1 MSSFILLTLFCS
13 SLAQTKFIIEVRKQP
28 PFSSCQSGFTG
39 YEVDLIREAFTR
51 EGWRYMEKYE
61 FICEPDESNPEDT
74 SNIKHATI
82 GRMIIDSTK
91 IANSYKYTVPT
102 HSGSV
107 GILLLQEEKK
117 TANHLISMFSI
128 AVWIIIIAIASV
140 YGIMIGVSEIG
151 LHEFGKKPLKA
162 LVTGMWVPCSNYF
175 LAESPHPKRPGGR
188 VLQIFFIFFAF
199 CMTALFIAASASD
212 VLYNFATIDS
222 PEKLYGKIVLT
233 DPVYYKYVASYGAMR
248 SKEEYSQFNGYK
260 PIYDKL
266 KNKEID
272 AVVLER
278 DVLEKVS
285 EEECDMMI
293 LDRSFMSNP
302 YSVLIEPNT
311 DEDLLKT
318 LNENITYLEQHKKL
332 ESLRRT
338 YFTSSDPCNDVRL
351 SEIKPIGFIAFGVLW
366 VIWGVMILV
375 AFFLRVFLKKGEYVR
390 KRKIH
395 EKKIKRLLSRPETKI
410 LLPTEKMI
418 RWNDLEAFSRLSM
431 LEKTMKKHYILQQR
445 VTGAMK
451 NLANRIEGSKRH
463 F

>member
-1 MSSFILLTLFCS
+1 MLCLIFLLFSS
-13 SLAQTKFIIEVRKQP
+13 SLAEEKQKFTIIVRNQK
-28 PFSSCQSGFTG
+28 PFSSCKSGFTG

-51 EGWRYMEKYE
+51 SQWRYMEEYE
-61 FICEPDESNPEDT
+61 FICEDEVQSD
-74 SNIKHATI
+74 IKHHATI

-91 IANSYKYTVPT
+91 VSKDYKYSVPT
-102 HSGSV
+102 HTGAV

-117 TANHLISMFSI
+117 TASHLIAMFSFP
-128 AVWIIIIAIASV
+128 VWLIIIAVALV
-140 YGIMIGVSEIG
+140 YGVLIGISEVG
-151 LHEFGKKPLKA
+151 QHEFGKKPIKA
-162 LVTGMWVPCSNYF
+162 IVTGLWVPFSNYF
-175 LAESPHPKRPGGR
+175 LADSPHPKRPGGR
-188 VLQIFFIFFAF
+188 VLQVLFIFFAF
-199 CMTALFIAASASD
+199 CMTALFIAACASD

-222 PEKLYGKIVLT
+222 PEKLFNKIVLT
-233 DPVYYKYVASYGAMR
+233 EPVYHKYVASYGAMR
-248 SKEEYSQFNGYK
+248 SKENYSDFEGYQ
-260 PIYDKL
+260 PIYEKL

-285 EEECDMMI
+285 DEECDMMI
-293 LDRSFMSNP
+293 LDRAFMSNP
-302 YSVLIEPNT
+302 YSVEIEPGTHN
-311 DEDLLKT
+311 DLLT
-318 LNENITYLEQHKKL
+318 VLNGGITYLEQEQQI

-351 SEIKPIGFIAFGVLW
+351 SEIRPIGFIAFGVLW
-366 VIWGVMILV
+366 VFWGLSIMI

-395 EKKIKRLLSRPETKI
+395 EKKIKRLLCRPETKI

-445 VTGAMK
+445 VTAAMK
-451 NLANRIEGSKRH
+451 NLANRIEGTNRQ